1 MQHSSSILDYLGE
14 VIQISHVIESFSFCK
29 DMRMENHPLMI
40 IINLLHSICM
50 PIRGNLPMVNSGLIV
65 LIFYDHFYD
74 HFWKDHYEQRSMI
87 NDQFSSDQYP
97 LNDKYQTIDIK
108 YFISRQRF
116 FNK

>member
-65 LIFYDHFYD
+65 LNFYDHFYD
-74 HFWKDHYEQRSMI
+74 HLHMLFEKTIMIKDQ
-87 NDQFSSDQYP
+87 
-97 LNDKYQTIDIK
+97 
-108 YFISRQRF
+108 
-116 FNK
+116 